1 MSKNRSII
9 ENLIHERQTIMKTI
23 PDKIRDL
30 EARLETAKLTPA
42 ELNAA
47 HELLAAMKKHL
58 PRKK

>member
-1 MSKNRSII
+1 MADNRSII
-9 ENLIHERQTIMKTI
+9 ERLIHERQTIMKTM

-30 EARLETAKLTPA
+30 EKRLETAKMTPA

-58 PRKK
+58 PKR